1 MIGKEDWMDIKAQLG
16 RFEAQNRVLSLSL
29 SPLFSL
35 VAGSGFEPE
44 TFGL

>member
-1 MIGKEDWMDIKAQLG
+1 MVEMNNKKGLEGTTK
-16 RFEAQNRVLSLSL
+16 
-29 SPLFSL
+29 PLISL

>member
-1 MIGKEDWMDIKAQLG
+1 MSTLPYFSAEERASENPETLYC
-16 RFEAQNRVLSLSL
+16 
-29 SPLFSL
+29 SL